1 MRTGFFGRTA
11 VGRVAFAAIACAAAL
26 GFSDAS
32 PAQTKDVKIAVV
44 VPLSGPWARNGE
56 LELKGARL
64 AADQINASGGV
75 KALGGAKIKLI
86 VGDAGDRVETAKS
99 AMERIV
105 SQNPD
110 LSGGTGAFLS
120 SFTLAVTEISERA
133 KLPWLTLSY
142 SDQITSRGYQY
153 VFQTSAT
160 ASRMANDALPVIL
173 DIAKR
178 AQAPVPKTV
187 GIVMDNT
194 ASPVSFTKAMRDGG
208 FAKANLKLVV
218 DEVFTP
224 PLSDATSLVQRVRNA
239 RPDLLFLLT
248 TNVPDTKLLV
258 EKINEMGL
266 GHGRMPIITNGGH
279 MGAPELLQAV
289 GKDELDGVMV
299 IIGNWGG
306 KGQETLIKSFKDA
319 THEPWMTQ
327 DSVSSYGDVM
337 LIRDAIEQA
346 KSADAQKVGAALHA
360 MDTTQGA
367 ANYFP
372 GPKLHFDAAGHRVD
386 AALVVLQWQKGEPVP
401 VYPPS
406 LATSSAAWP
415 KH

>member
-1 MRTGFFGRTA
+1 MRTGLIGREA
-11 VGRVAFAAIACAAAL
+11 ICALALAVAF
-26 GFSDAS
+26 GFSATAH
-32 PAQTKDVKIAVV
+32 AQGKDVKIAVV

-64 AADQINASGGV
+64 AADQINASGGI
-75 KALGGAKIKLI
+75 KSMDGAKVKLV
-86 VGDAGDRVETAKS
+86 VGDAGDRVETAKN

-105 SQNPD
+105 AQNPD

-133 KLPWLTLSY
+133 RVPWLTLSY
-142 SDQITSRGYQY
+142 ADQITNRGYQY
-153 VFQTSAT
+153 VFQTSPT
-160 ASRMANDALPVIL
+160 ASIMAADALPVIL
-173 DIAKR
+173 DSAKR
-178 AQAPVPKTV
+178 AQAAAPKTV

-208 FAKANLKLVV
+208 FAKANLKLVT
-218 DEVFTP
+218 DEVYTP

-248 TNVPDTKLLV
+248 TNVPDTKLLL

-266 GHGRMPIITNGGH
+266 GHGRMPIVTNGGH

-289 GKDELDGVMV
+289 GKDGVDGVMV
-299 IIGNWGG
+299 TIANWGG
-306 KGQETLIKSFKDA
+306 KGQEALIKSFKDA

-337 LIRDAIEQA
+337 LIKEAIEQA
-346 KSADAQKVGAALHA
+346 KSADPQKVGAALHA
-360 MDTTQGA
+360 MDTKQGA
-367 ANYFP
+367 ARYFP
-372 GPKLHFDAAGHRVD
+372 GPKLHFDAAGHRTD
-386 AALVVLQWQKGEPVP
+386 AALVVLQWQNGEPVP
-401 VYPPS
+401 VYPSS
-406 LATSSAAWP
+406 LATANAVWP
-415 KH
+415 KR